1 MVSCLASLWLAA
13 SLGQAPDQSAWLKSV
28 PADVAVVARVKSLTT
43 VRDDV
48 LKMLEAMSGNA
59 VAIARP
65 QLEQGLATMEMQAGK
80 HSTEHPFFVLMSL
93 PKDNPIPGWAVL
105 VESDN
110 YEGVMKSVTKK
121 DDFKSSPK
129 DGLDSFDAPAGQA
142 GQTWYSAKGKGFV
155 AFGPEQALVKA
166 VANPKASLDEK
177 ISSEVKKEFL
187 SGDLGVYVNVAS
199 IQAQYGEQ
207 IEQGKQAF
215 LGLLDQAGGQMDAKT
230 LEMTK
235 TLYAGMFDSVKSG
248 DALAFSV
255 DFDQRALAISASATV
270 KADSAASKSLATA
283 KSGSGEGIAKLPADG
298 FVYSYM
304 NLSPESFKSMSKLG
318 MSMLGGGGKATAE
331 MEKAQGLLVDAGATE
346 LYQAMAAGSGGMT
359 GMAALAYST
368 PKDPAKAVEATTM
381 MNQAMKGGNA
391 MFKDVALTPNAA
403 TYKGFALNQMKV
415 TYDLDKMAPPNAP
428 GGADAIKKMMGG
440 DTQNVWYGTDG
451 KTVLTV
457 SGKTLDDAKARIDA
471 FASGENSLG
480 KTPPYGD
487 IRNMLPK
494 DVSILFLVN
503 AQGLVK
509 FASQTAGAMSGK
521 PAPIPADMPKETAL
535 FGGSVT
541 ASSKGYHL
549 KFVVPSN
556 VGPVIEKGLVPMLQ
570 GLGGQIQ

>member
-1 MVSCLASLWLAA
+1 VRIDREHSEMISKCESQAMLFAA
-13 SLGQAPDQSAWLKSV
+13 TVLLGAGCGGGGNG
-28 PADVAVVARVKSLTT
+28 
-43 VRDDV
+43 
-48 LKMLEAMSGNA
+48 SGNA
-59 VAIARP
+59 GGASGGTPSTGGAPGSSGTLANGGSPVSSGGRP
-65 QLEQGLATMEMQAGK
+65 DSGGGAGATG
-80 HSTEHPFFVLMSL
+80 
-93 PKDNPIPGWAVL
+93 G
-105 VESDN
+105 
-110 YEGVMKSVTKK
+110 
-121 DDFKSSPK
+121 SS
-129 DGLDSFDAPAGQA
+129 
-142 GQTWYSAKGKGFV
+142 
-155 AFGPEQALVKA
+155 
-166 VANPKASLDEK
+166 
-177 ISSEVKKEFL
+177 
-187 SGDLGVYVNVAS
+187 SGGA
-199 IQAQYGEQ
+199 
-207 IEQGKQAF
+207 
-215 LGLLDQAGGQMDAKT
+215 
-230 LEMTK
+230 
-235 TLYAGMFDSVKSG
+235 
-248 DALAFSV
+248 
-255 DFDQRALAISASATV
+255 
-270 KADSAASKSLATA
+270 
-283 KSGSGEGIAKLPADG
+283 SGSG
-298 FVYSYM
+298 
-304 NLSPESFKSMSKLG
+304 
-318 MSMLGGGGKATAE
+318 
-331 MEKAQGLLVDAGATE
+331 GATSVGGTAGTS
-346 LYQAMAAGSGGMT
+346 AMAAGSGGMT